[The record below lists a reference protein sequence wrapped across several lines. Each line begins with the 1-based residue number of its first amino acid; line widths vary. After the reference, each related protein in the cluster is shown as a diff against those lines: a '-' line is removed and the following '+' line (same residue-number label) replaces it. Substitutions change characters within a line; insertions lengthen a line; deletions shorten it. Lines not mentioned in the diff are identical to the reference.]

1 MNGLE
6 LVASVLGII
15 SVWLLIRR
23 DVRAFPIGIAMVL
36 LYIIIFYQARFYSD
50 MLLQVAY
57 VFLQAHGWY
66 VWTHSR
72 HSTDEDGIAPRRLSG
87 RQWVWSLAAIAT
99 GSLSLGSIMHTLT
112 DAALPWV
119 DALTTS
125 ISLTAQVQMNRRYL
139 ENWLL
144 WIVANM
150 IYLYQY
156 SAKALYLTTGLYAVF
171 LIMAVIGYRE
181 WKARYDQRFIM

>member
-6 LVASVLGII
+6 LVASILGII
-15 SVWLLIRR
+15 SVWLVVKR

-36 LYIIIFYQARFYSD
+36 LYIIIFYRARFYSD
-50 MLLQVAY
+50 VLLQVAY
-57 VFLQAHGWY
+57 VVLQAHGWY
-66 VWTHSR
+66 VWTHSER
-72 HSTDEDGIAPRRLSG
+72 PADEDRIVPLRLSG
-87 RQWVWSLAAIAT
+87 RQWSWSLAAIAVGT
-99 GSLSLGSIMHTLT
+99 LCLGSIMHALT
-112 DAALPWV
+112 DAALPWI

-144 WIVANM
+144 WIVADI

-156 SAKALYLTTGLYAVF
+156 SAKALYLTTGLYAIF
-171 LIMAVIGYRE
+171 LIMAIIGYRE
-181 WKARYDQRFIM
+181 WKARYDLKST